1 MRLLLIQ
8 RGAADFL
15 RHCSLLHGYC
25 SYPLGTSPPSL
36 LSPLPS
42 LSLYPLLGHSLSLS
56 PSLFSLLHLTL
67 SNFSVPLTHPTLR
80 LFYPSSFLPFP
91 LTVSSAT
98 DKLRLLVFLHEH
110 HKLAVNQSQLTQIML
125 APLL

>member
-25 SYPLGTSPPSL
+25 SYPLGTSSPSL

-42 LSLYPLLGHSLSLS
+42 LSLSLSVSITWALPLS
-56 PSLFSLLHLTL
+56 FTL
-67 SNFSVPLTHPTLR
+67 SIFPPSSHFVQLFCASHPPH
-80 LFYPSSFLPFP
+80 PSSFLPFP

-110 HKLAVNQSQLTQIML
+110 HKLAVNQSQLTHIML